1 MKKKILILFT
11 LLIVS
16 LFVGYNY
23 IYKSHRNIA
32 VEKAEYIVSV
42 NGLVDDFNQND
53 SLSNVK
59 YLDKTIDLKGR
70 ITNIDLSSNSI
81 MIDDKMNVIFTDSI
95 PKNISENQTIN
106 VKGRFIGYDDILE
119 EFKMDQV
126 SIIN

>member
-1 MKKKILILFT
+1 
-11 LLIVS
+11 
-16 LFVGYNY
+16 
-23 IYKSHRNIA
+23 
-32 VEKAEYIVSV
+32 
-42 NGLVDDFNQND
+42 
-53 SLSNVK
+53 
-59 YLDKTIDLKGR
+59 
-70 ITNIDLSSNSI
+70 

>member
-106 VKGRFIGYDDILE
+106 VKGRFIGYDDILK

>member
-1 MKKKILILFT
+1 MKKKILILVT
-11 LLIVS
+11 LLIFS
-16 LFVGYNY
+16 LFIGYNY

-42 NGLVDDFNQND
+42 HGLVEDFNQSD
-53 SLSNVK
+53 SLSINK

-106 VKGRFIGYDDILE
+106 VKGRFIGYDDLLE

>member
-32 VEKAEYIVSV
+32 VEQAEYIVSV

>member
-23 IYKSHRNIA
+23 IYKNHRNIA

>member
-1 MKKKILILFT
+1 MKKKILILAT

-16 LFVGYNY
+16 LFIGYKY

-32 VEKAEYIVSV
+32 FEKTEYIVSV
-42 NGLVDDFNQND
+42 HGLVEDFNQSD
-53 SLSNVK
+53 SLSNNK

-81 MIDDKMNVIFTDSI
+81 MIDDKMNVIFADSI
-95 PKNISENQTIN
+95 PKNISENQMIN
-106 VKGRFIGYDDILE
+106 VKGRFIGYDDLLE